1 MKTDIENNEWKA
13 EAPYLASLS
22 KVNPFSVPEH
32 YFNTLPDL
40 ITNSVFAEELKQ
52 KIPVSGFIVPDQ
64 YFSNSADR
72 FFKGIT
78 DRISAET
85 AIDINVGFPKESGFK
100 TPDLYFQQLQAKILA
115 RTTGAV
121 AAEESLQENNFAE
134 TSSLTVAEIS
144 PLAAA
149 ERLAE
154 VNSLRVVKHLTTEST
169 LTEESPVQPKPLTK
183 VTRLWHSGL
192 FKYTT
197 AACFILISALGLY
210 LNQQNF
216 QKEAGATE
224 IANEQMLYD
233 INEQDII
240 DHIQGISPDKQTVS
254 NTDLESYLLNNY
266 SQNELSTAL

>member
-13 EAPYLASLS
+13 EAPYLANLP

-40 ITNSVFAEELKQ
+40 IHNSVFAEELKK

-64 YFSNSADR
+64 YFNNSADQ
-72 FFKGIT
+72 FFNVIK

-85 AIDINVGFPKESGFK
+85 AEDIHVEFPKETGFT
-100 TPDLYFQQLQAKILA
+100 TPDLYFQNLQTRILA
-115 RTTGAV
+115 KTAGEKVAEQSLNVHRTI
-121 AAEESLQENNFAE
+121 AEAS
-134 TSSLTVAEIS
+134 TLTVA
-144 PLAAA
+144 
-149 ERLAE
+149 
-154 VNSLRVVKHLTTEST
+154 
-169 LTEESPVQPKPLTK
+169 KPLTK
-183 VTRLWHSGL
+183 ITRLWRSGL
-192 FKYTT
+192 LKYTS
-197 AACFILISALGLY
+197 AACFILVSAFGLY

-216 QKEAGATE
+216 QKEAGAAE

-240 DHIQGISPDKQTVS
+240 DHIQGVSGDKQTVS

-266 SQNELSTAL
+266 SQNELSSAL